1 MLHIVLSHL
10 NLSLS
15 LKKKKKEKEKKKLG
29 LVFPTFTSPS
39 FPCLCFISGLILHGG
54 HPISFTKKTHVS
66 EVHKCNAQQSASI
79 SLFFSF
85 FLFLRLPYSIC
96 QNAST
101 VHKCICI
108 IPTACWTSFPNRCWG
123 CGCFGSFKPWSL
135 WEQFSVAVQHDK
147 VIRTRV
153 EIPPHAQSNLT
164 IKHIITVQLPCVWSK

>member
-15 LKKKKKEKEKKKLG
+15 LKKKKKENEKKKLG

-54 HPISFTKKTHVS
+54 HPISFTHKKHVS

-85 FLFLRLPYSIC
+85 FLFFAITIFHLP
-96 QNAST
+96 
-101 VHKCICI
+101 KCIY
-108 IPTACWTSFPNRCWG
+108 
-123 CGCFGSFKPWSL
+123 GSQVYLYNSDCL
-135 WEQFSVAVQHDK
+135 LHIFS
-147 VIRTRV
+147 
-153 EIPPHAQSNLT
+153 
-164 IKHIITVQLPCVWSK
+164 